1 MSGASRRPTAPS
13 PAVIG
18 IDVATAS
25 VRVMCVDGRGRVL
38 AEARADLP
46 PPVRTATGTSE
57 QDARSWWPAVRS
69 ALRRTTGALP
79 RGGREVIAVAVS
91 ATSGTIVPAGID
103 GEPLGP
109 ALMYD
114 DRRAADI
121 NAAAQRAGSTRWD
134 ALGLS
139 VGPTAALGRA
149 VWCLRT
155 YGPALHHVLHTPE
168 FIGRELT
175 GRPVATDWS
184 HALKSGYDARAGE
197 WAHEVFDALDFP
209 TGLLPSVGA
218 PGTEAG
224 TVGPA
229 AAEATGLPEGCS
241 VHLGMT
247 DGCAGQIATGA
258 VEPGRFVGVI
268 GTTYVLKG
276 VSEHLVR
283 DATGAFYSH
292 RHPDGW
298 WLPGGASNTGGE
310 CLADTAP
317 ARLPALDNAAAA
329 RGPASY
335 VRYPLC
341 RDGERFPFVS
351 GAARGFER
359 GRPRDEA
366 DAHRAALEGVA
377 FLNAWP
383 WTGSRNWA
391 SRCSAPCT
399 RPAGEAAAPCGRRS
413 GPPSWTVRSGS
424 SSVRRRRSEPRCSPR
439 PARSTRIS
447 RRASP
452 PWCTAALSWSRCR
465 RNARP
470 WRRRT
475 AGSSWRCAG
484 AAGFPTTDAAAPR
497 GREHGRVRGL
507 STAIRRWDMSHE
519 RWPGTGLMLMRQ
531 PSEVKV
537 R

>member
-1 MSGASRRPTAPS
+1 MSSESRPATLGS

-25 VRVMCVDGRGRVL
+25 VRALCVDGRGRVL

-46 PPVRTATGTSE
+46 PPVRTDAETSE

-69 ALRRTTGALP
+69 VLRRTTGELP
-79 RGGREVIAVAVS
+79 GGGREVIAVAVS
-91 ATSGTIVPAGID
+91 ATSGTIVPIGID
-103 GEPLGP
+103 GGPLGP

-121 NAAAQRAGSTRWD
+121 NAEAQRVGSARWD

-149 VWCLRT
+149 VWCLRA
-155 YGPALHHVLHTPE
+155 YGSALRHVLHTPE
-168 FIGRELT
+168 VIGRELT
-175 GRPVATDWS
+175 GRPVAVDWS

-197 WAHEVFDALDFP
+197 WAHEVFDALGFP
-209 TGLLPSVGA
+209 LGLLSAVGA
-218 PGTEAG
+218 PGREAG
-224 TVGPA
+224 VVGRA

-241 VHLGMT
+241 VRLGMT

-310 CLADTAP
+310 CLAGVAP
-317 ARLPALDNAAAA
+317 ARLPALDAAAAA

-351 GAARGFER
+351 GAARGFVL

-377 FLNAWP
+377 FVERLALDRVERLGIP
-383 WTGSRNWA
+383 VLGPLHAAGGGSR
-391 SRCSAPCT
+391 SAV
-399 RPAGEAAAPCGRRS
+399 
-413 GPPSWTVRSGS
+413 W
-424 SSVRRRRSEPRCSPR
+424 
-439 PARSTRIS
+439 
-447 RRASP
+447 
-452 PWCTAALSWSRCR
+452 
-465 RNARP
+465 
-470 WRRRT
+470 
-475 AGSSWRCAG
+475 
-484 AAGFPTTDAAAPR
+484 
-497 GREHGRVRGL
+497 
-507 STAIRRWDMSHE
+507 TAIRATVLDRPVRAVERAETAFGAALLAASGTLHE
-519 RWPGTGLMLMRQ
+519 DLAASAAGMARGGAHVEPVSAERPALEDSYGRFVAALRERGWLPDD
-531 PSEVKV
+531 
-537 R
+537 

>member
-1 MSGASRRPTAPS
+1 MSGASRRPTPPS

-25 VRVMCVDGRGRVL
+25 VRVLCVDGQGRAL

-46 PPVRTATGTSE
+46 PPVRTAAGTSE
-57 QDARSWWPAVRS
+57 QDAGSWWPAVRS
-69 ALRRTTGALP
+69 ALRRTTAALP
-79 RGGREVIAVAVS
+79 RGGGEVIAVAVS
-91 ATSGTIVPAGID
+91 ATSGTIVPTGTD

-121 NAAAQRAGSTRWD
+121 NAEAQRAGSARWD
-134 ALGLS
+134 GLGLS

-155 YGPALHHVLHTPE
+155 YGSALHHVLHTPE

-209 TGLLPSVGA
+209 PGLLPSVGA

-224 TVGPA
+224 TVGPE
-229 AAEATGLPEGCS
+229 AAEATGLPQGCS
-241 VHLGMT
+241 VRLGMT

-317 ARLPALDNAAAA
+317 ARLPALDAAASA

-335 VRYPLC
+335 VRYPLL

-351 GAARGFER
+351 GAARGFAL

-377 FLNAWP
+377 FLERLALDRVERLGIP
-383 WTGSRNWA
+383 VLGPLYTAGGGSR
-391 SRCSAPCT
+391 SAV
-399 RPAGEAAAPCGRRS
+399 
-413 GPPSWTVRSGS
+413 W
-424 SSVRRRRSEPRCSPR
+424 
-439 PARSTRIS
+439 
-447 RRASP
+447 
-452 PWCTAALSWSRCR
+452 
-465 RNARP
+465 
-470 WRRRT
+470 
-475 AGSSWRCAG
+475 
-484 AAGFPTTDAAAPR
+484 
-497 GREHGRVRGL
+497 
-507 STAIRRWDMSHE
+507 TAIRATVLDRPVRVVERAETAFGAALLAAAGTLHEDLAASAAAMVRTGALVEPVPRERPALEESHGRFVATLRE
-519 RWPGTGLMLMRQ
+519 RGWLPDD
-531 PSEVKV
+531 
-537 R
+537 

>member
-1 MSGASRRPTAPS
+1 MSSASRRTTPHS

-25 VRVMCVDGRGRVL
+25 VRAVCVDGQGRVL
-38 AEARADLP
+38 AEARGELP
-46 PPVRTATGTSE
+46 PPVRTAAGTSE

-91 ATSGTIVPAGID
+91 ATSGTIVPTGAD
-103 GEPLGP
+103 GVPLGP

-114 DRRAADI
+114 DRRATDV
-121 NAAAQRAGSTRWD
+121 NAEAQRVGSARWD

-155 YGPALHHVLHTPE
+155 YGSRLRHVLHTPE
-168 FIGRELT
+168 VVGRELT
-175 GRPVATDWS
+175 GHPVATDWS
-184 HALKSGYDARAGE
+184 HALKSGYDARAAE
-197 WAHEVFDALDFP
+197 WAHEVFAAFDFP
-209 TGLLPSVGA
+209 LALLPSVRA
-218 PGTEAG
+218 PATEAG
-224 TVGPA
+224 VVGPD

-241 VHLGMT
+241 VRLGMT

-258 VEPGRFVGVI
+258 VEPGRFVGVL

-276 VSEHLVR
+276 VSADLLR

-310 CLADTAP
+310 SLADVAP
-317 ARLPALDNAAAA
+317 ARLPALDAAAAA

-335 VRYPLC
+335 VRYPLR

-351 GAARGFER
+351 GAARGFEL
-359 GRPRDEA
+359 GRPRDDA

-377 FLNAWP
+377 FVERLALDRVERLGVP
-383 WTGSRNWA
+383 VLGPLHAAGGGSRSTVWTTIRATVLDRPVRVVERAETAFGAALLAATGTLHEDLAA
-391 SRCSAPCT
+391 SAAAMVRAGALVEPVPEE
-399 RPAGEAAAPCGRRS
+399 RPA
-413 GPPSWTVRSGS
+413 
-424 SSVRRRRSEPRCSPR
+424 
-439 PARSTRIS
+439 
-447 RRASP
+447 
-452 PWCTAALSWSRCR
+452 LD
-465 RNARP
+465 
-470 WRRRT
+470 
-475 AGSSWRCAG
+475 
-484 AAGFPTTDAAAPR
+484 DA
-497 GREHGRVRGL
+497 HGRFVVAL
-507 STAIRRWDMSHE
+507 HE
-519 RWPGTGLMLMRQ
+519 RGWLPDD
-531 PSEVKV
+531 
-537 R
+537 

>member
-1 MSGASRRPTAPS
+1 MNSESPRPTPSS

-25 VRVMCVDGRGRVL
+25 VRVLCVDGQGRAL

-46 PPVRTATGTSE
+46 PPVRTAPGTSE

-69 ALRRTTGALP
+69 ALRRTTAALP

-91 ATSGTIVPAGID
+91 ATSGTIVPTGTD

-114 DRRAADI
+114 DRRAADV
-121 NAAAQRAGSTRWD
+121 NAEAQRAGSARWD
-134 ALGLS
+134 GLGLS

-155 YGPALHHVLHTPE
+155 HGSALHQVLHTPE

-175 GRPVATDWS
+175 RHPVATDWS

-197 WAHEVFDALDFP
+197 WAHEVFDALGLP
-209 TGLLPSVGA
+209 LALLPSVGA

-224 TVGPA
+224 VVGPE
-229 AAEATGLPEGCS
+229 AAEVTGLPEGCS
-241 VHLGMT
+241 VRLGMT

-310 CLADTAP
+310 CLADVTP
-317 ARLPALDNAAAA
+317 ARLPALDAAASA

-335 VRYPLC
+335 VRYPLR

-351 GAARGFER
+351 GAARGFEL

-377 FLNAWP
+377 FLERLALERVERLGIP
-383 WTGSRNWA
+383 VLGPLHAAGGGSR
-391 SRCSAPCT
+391 SAV
-399 RPAGEAAAPCGRRS
+399 
-413 GPPSWTVRSGS
+413 W
-424 SSVRRRRSEPRCSPR
+424 
-439 PARSTRIS
+439 
-447 RRASP
+447 
-452 PWCTAALSWSRCR
+452 
-465 RNARP
+465 
-470 WRRRT
+470 
-475 AGSSWRCAG
+475 
-484 AAGFPTTDAAAPR
+484 
-497 GREHGRVRGL
+497 
-507 STAIRRWDMSHE
+507 TAIRATVLDRPVRVVERAETAFGAALLAAAGTLHE
-519 RWPGTGLMLMRQ
+519 NLTASAAAMVRTGALVEPVPRERPALEETYGRFAAALRERGWL
-531 PSEVKV
+531 PDD
-537 R
+537 

>member
-1 MSGASRRPTAPS
+1 MSSASRRPPPHA

-25 VRVMCVDGRGRVL
+25 VRTVCVDGQGRVL
-38 AEARADLP
+38 AEARGELP
-46 PPVRTATGTSE
+46 SPVRTAAGTSE

-91 ATSGTIVPAGID
+91 ATSGTVVPTGTD
-103 GEPLGP
+103 GVALGP

-114 DRRAADI
+114 DRRAADV
-121 NAAAQRAGSTRWD
+121 NAEAQRVGSARWD

-155 YGPALHHVLHTPE
+155 YGPALRQVLHTPDV
-168 FIGRELT
+168 IGRALT

-184 HALKSGYDARAGE
+184 HALKSGYDARASE
-197 WAHEVFDALDFP
+197 WAHEVFDAFAFP
-209 TGLLPSVGA
+209 LALLPSVRA
-218 PGTEAG
+218 PATEAG
-224 TVGPA
+224 VVGPE

-241 VHLGMT
+241 VRLGMT

-258 VEPGRFVGVI
+258 VEPGRFVGVL

-276 VSEHLVR
+276 VSADLVR
-283 DATGAFYSH
+283 DATGAIYSH

-310 CLADTAP
+310 CLADIDP
-317 ARLPALDNAAAA
+317 ARLPSLDAAAAA

-335 VRYPLC
+335 VRYPLR

-351 GAARGFER
+351 GAARGFEL

-377 FLNAWP
+377 FVERLALDRVERLGVP
-383 WTGSRNWA
+383 VLGPLHAAGGGSR
-391 SRCSAPCT
+391 SAV
-399 RPAGEAAAPCGRRS
+399 
-413 GPPSWTVRSGS
+413 W
-424 SSVRRRRSEPRCSPR
+424 
-439 PARSTRIS
+439 
-447 RRASP
+447 
-452 PWCTAALSWSRCR
+452 
-465 RNARP
+465 
-470 WRRRT
+470 
-475 AGSSWRCAG
+475 
-484 AAGFPTTDAAAPR
+484 
-497 GREHGRVRGL
+497 
-507 STAIRRWDMSHE
+507 TAIRATVLDRPVRVVERAETAFGAALLAATGTLHEDLAASAAAMVRGGALVEPVPEERPALDDAHGRFVAALHE
-519 RWPGTGLMLMRQ
+519 RGWLPAD
-531 PSEVKV
+531 
-537 R
+537 

>member
-1 MSGASRRPTAPS
+1 MSSESRRTTS
-13 PAVIG
+13 RTPAVIG

-25 VRVMCVDGRGRVL
+25 VRALCVDGQGNVL

-46 PPVRTATGTSE
+46 PPVRTPAGTSE

-69 ALRRTTGALP
+69 ALRRTTSALP
-79 RGGREVIAVAVS
+79 RSGREVVAVAVS
-91 ATSGTIVPAGID
+91 ATSGTIVPTGRD

-114 DRRAADI
+114 DRRAAAI
-121 NAAAQRAGSTRWD
+121 NAEAQRAGSARWEG
-134 ALGLS
+134 LGLS

-155 YGPALHHVLHTPE
+155 YGPALRHVLHTPE
-168 FIGRELT
+168 SIGRELT
-175 GRPVATDWS
+175 GHPVAADWS

-197 WAHEVFDALDFP
+197 WAHEVFGALDFP
-209 TGLLPSVGA
+209 LALLPAVAA

-224 TVGPA
+224 VVGRA

-241 VHLGMT
+241 VRLGMT

-283 DATGAFYSH
+283 DETGAFYSH
-292 RHPDGW
+292 RHPEGW

-310 CLADTAP
+310 CLADVAP
-317 ARLPALDNAAAA
+317 ARLPALDAAAAA
-329 RGPASY
+329 RGPASF

-351 GAARGFER
+351 GVARGFAL
-359 GRPRDEA
+359 GRPGDEV

-377 FLNAWP
+377 FVERLSLDRVKRLGVRVLGPLHAAGG
-383 WTGSRNWA
+383 GSR
-391 SRCSAPCT
+391 SAV
-399 RPAGEAAAPCGRRS
+399 
-413 GPPSWTVRSGS
+413 W
-424 SSVRRRRSEPRCSPR
+424 
-439 PARSTRIS
+439 
-447 RRASP
+447 
-452 PWCTAALSWSRCR
+452 
-465 RNARP
+465 
-470 WRRRT
+470 
-475 AGSSWRCAG
+475 
-484 AAGFPTTDAAAPR
+484 
-497 GREHGRVRGL
+497 
-507 STAIRRWDMSHE
+507 TAIRATVLDRPVRVVERAETAFGAALLAATGTLHE
-519 RWPGTGLMLMRQ
+519 NLAASAAAM
-531 PSEVKV
+531 V
-537 R
+537 RGGALIEPVSAQRPALQDSYGRFVEALRGRGWLPDD